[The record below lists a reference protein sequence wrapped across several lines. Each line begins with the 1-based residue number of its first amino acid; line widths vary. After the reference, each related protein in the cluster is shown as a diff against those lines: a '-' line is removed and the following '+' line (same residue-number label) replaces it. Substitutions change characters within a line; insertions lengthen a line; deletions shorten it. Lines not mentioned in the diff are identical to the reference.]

1 MGRRQRRHPGGHSLR
16 PGHYPGS
23 AEAGQV
29 GNYAAAGHRAP
40 GMFWDLDLLDE
51 GDDIVVEDQGSFH
64 TYEVVGSEVV
74 TPDRAE
80 VVGPDP
86 FDPENDDPSR
96 ALLTLTTCY
105 PKLENTHRL
114 IVYAELSDTRSK
126 DEGVPGNIA
135 DMAPER

>member
-1 MGRRQRRHPGGHSLR
+1 
-16 PGHYPGS
+16 
-23 AEAGQV
+23 
-29 GNYAAAGHRAP
+29 
-40 GMFWDLDLLDE
+40 MFWDLDLLDE